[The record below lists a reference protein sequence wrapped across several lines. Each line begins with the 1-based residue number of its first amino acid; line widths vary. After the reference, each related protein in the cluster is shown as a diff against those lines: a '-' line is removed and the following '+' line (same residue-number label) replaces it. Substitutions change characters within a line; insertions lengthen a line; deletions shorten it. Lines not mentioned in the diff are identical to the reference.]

1 MGHSKYRA
9 YNTYQFLAQ
18 NTGIIIIRYS
28 RGNEESKDLISDLM
42 SLTSLNDNVKKIHV
56 YIDLCVNQY
65 DGSIRDFLYNIFY
78 DCNKVIEALAQ
89 RDKKLKI
96 IIHYYK
102 YQLLENK
109 EYNTYE
115 LAIKNLRKLFPN
127 KNLIVEN
134 EPACEHSLTNGD
146 RDVITMVYLPN
157 KSSKVGLNLYRSS
170 IEEFANYL
178 DHYGICNIEQFKPVY
193 FKYSRARL
201 EDDGGV
207 IVEVD

>member
-28 RGNEESKDLISDLM
+28 RGDEESKDLISDLM

-56 YIDLCVNQY
+56 YIDLCANRY
-65 DGSIRDFLYNIFY
+65 NGSIRDFLYNIFY
-78 DCNKVIEALAQ
+78 DCNTVIEALAQ

-127 KNLIVEN
+127 KNLIAEN
-134 EPACEHSLTNGD
+134 KPACEHSLTNGD

-157 KSSKVGLNLYRSS
+157 KSSKVGLYNLHCS
-170 IEEFANYL
+170 IEDMVYHL
-178 DHYGICNIEQFKPVY
+178 DKYGKRDLNEFKPSY
-193 FKYSRARL
+193 FKYTCARL
-201 EDDGGV
+201 KEDGG
-207 IVEVD
+207 IVVD